1 MLNGIGIQ
9 NPGIDSWVSEIA
21 PHLAS
26 IPTPVWGSAVG
37 RTVDE
42 FVEVAVKMAAAGI
55 PVVEV
60 NLSCPNLEEGGM
72 FALDPEASRVVV
84 GRVREAVAIP
94 IGAKLSPNSERVG
107 DVAAACAEAG
117 ADFAV
122 VANTVW
128 GAAIDLDTRR
138 PVLTGNVG
146 GYSGAPVKPIALRCV
161 LEVRAAAPGL
171 PIVGCGGVRTGAD
184 VVEFLMAG
192 ASAVEAGTV
201 HFAEPKAGRRIMKEF
216 DRWCDRHGVGSVA
229 ELVGAAEPW

>member
-1 MLNGIGIQ
+1 M
-9 NPGIDSWVSEIA
+9 
-21 PHLAS
+21 
-26 IPTPVWGSAVG
+26 
-37 RTVDE
+37 
-42 FVEVAVKMAAAGI
+42 
-55 PVVEV
+55 
-60 NLSCPNLEEGGM
+60 
-72 FALDPEASRVVV
+72 
-84 GRVREAVAIP
+84 
-94 IGAKLSPNSERVG
+94 
-107 DVAAACAEAG
+107 
-117 ADFAV
+117 

-146 GYSGAPVKPIALRCV
+146 GYSGAPVKPIAIRCV
-161 LEVRAAAPGL
+161 LEVRAAVPGL

-201 HFAEPKAGRRIMKEF
+201 HFAEPKAGRRIMKEL